1 MISLEEATAA
11 CGGNESYGAAWLRA
25 RDTNDDGLVSGEQS
39 ERASLHYIT
48 ISSILSTGGAT
59 RARCGFSL

>member
-25 RDTNDDGLVSGEQS
+25 RDTNDDGLVSGEQ
-39 ERASLHYIT
+39 RASEPLCIT
-48 ISSILSTGGAT
+48 LT
-59 RARCGFSL
+59 

>member
-39 ERASLHYIT
+39 ERASLHYID
-48 ISSILSTGGAT
+48 IVSYL
-59 RARCGFSL
+59 